1 MLHFQSEWRIFPVGG
16 GAFLGCMHLRAV
28 LDLAMG
34 DFWDLRLATGMASQV
49 SWYHSVHAVL
59 DIWKFDHSV

>member
-34 DFWDLRLATGMASQV
+34 DFWDLRLVTGMASRASQV
-49 SWYHSVHAVL
+49 S
-59 DIWKFDHSV
+59 